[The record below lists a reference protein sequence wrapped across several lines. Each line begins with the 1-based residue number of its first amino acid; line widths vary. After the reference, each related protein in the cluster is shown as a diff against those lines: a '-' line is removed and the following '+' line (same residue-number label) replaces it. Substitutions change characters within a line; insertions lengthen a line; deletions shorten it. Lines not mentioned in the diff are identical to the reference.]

1 MQDITQ
7 EAIAIIE
14 SSKLISG
21 SSQDLFKV
29 NLNYFLNNS
38 IYAIDIIK
46 KEVERLIN
54 LKQY

>member
-14 SSKLISG
+14 SSKLLSG

-29 NLNYFLNNS
+29 NLNYFINNNC
-38 IYAIDIIK
+38 YAPDIIK
-46 KEVERLIN
+46 KEVERIIKI
-54 LKQY
+54 KQY